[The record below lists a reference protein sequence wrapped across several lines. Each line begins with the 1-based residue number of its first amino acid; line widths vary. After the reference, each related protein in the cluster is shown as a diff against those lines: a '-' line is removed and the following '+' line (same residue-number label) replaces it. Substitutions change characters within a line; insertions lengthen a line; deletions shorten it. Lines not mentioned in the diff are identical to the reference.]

1 MVLAVNND
9 SPNVPSRPEPY
20 PRVYPWDTGPFVAEL
35 QELLSAHGYPLKS
48 DGEYG
53 WRTEAAVR
61 AFQREHRLRVDG
73 MVGPETWAMLTTAV
87 KAGIRTLRQGHR
99 GRDVRD
105 LQGLL
110 QVHNF
115 MVHRNGFFDDQT
127 QQAVNTF
134 KKRHNLRTDG
144 TVCPVTWTLL
154 RAGKPNPAAVKT
166 HPGWLRSLHKWW

>member
-1 MVLAVNND
+1 MNND